1 MDRYIFHARF
11 CASLLM
17 LFVRALKDLEE
28 LVQPLLDGF
37 EAYTG
42 VRFVLIGGRLPR
54 QVNSVVV

>member
-1 MDRYIFHARF
+1 
-11 CASLLM
+11 M

-37 EAYTG
+37 EAYTE